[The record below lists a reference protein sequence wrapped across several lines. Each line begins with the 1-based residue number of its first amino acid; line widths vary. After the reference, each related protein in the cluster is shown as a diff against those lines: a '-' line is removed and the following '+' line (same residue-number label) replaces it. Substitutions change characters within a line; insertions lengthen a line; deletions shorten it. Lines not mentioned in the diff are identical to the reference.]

1 MTAPFIFC
9 TERVTDRVNFMLAE
23 EAKEF
28 GLVDHVLSHQLIDSK
43 EGEPVEKDS
52 TDASSSPDS

>member
-1 MTAPFIFC
+1 MS
-9 TERVTDRVNFMLAE
+9 AE

-28 GLVDHVLSHQLIDSK
+28 GLVDHVLSHQQIDSK